1 MMTHCTLF
9 ALKSVVGMGTLVVGL
24 TGMMEC
30 VTAAARAGS
39 IREVAA

>member
-9 ALKSVVGMGTLVVGL
+9 TLKSVVGMGTLAVGL

-30 VTAAARAGS
+30 VTVARAGS
-39 IREVAA
+39 IREGAA